1 LKFTS
6 LHVLV
11 SGHTCWIQ
19 YQALH
24 SNQIQYAAD
33 NFQLEQLYWPDTLVL
48 CNQPLLAWLHDNK
61 KGRRCCRAAELP
73 PQEFDL
79 CRLGAEIP
87 GLGATAE
94 VEVGGS
100 CLPARTTCSLPG
112 SVKQWQQQC
121 HPQPSHPQW
130 QIWQQNNDE
139 LNWPNRI

>member
-48 CNQPLLAWLHDNK
+48 CNQPLLACMTK
-61 KGRRCCRAAELP
+61 RKAGGVAGQPSSLP
-73 PQEFDL
+73 RNLISVDL
-79 CRLGAEIP
+79 EQKSQAWGQQQKSKL
-87 GLGATAE
+87 
-94 VEVGGS
+94 VGVA
-100 CLPARTTCSLPG
+100 CLPEPHA
-112 SVKQWQQQC
+112 
-121 HPQPSHPQW
+121 H
-130 QIWQQNNDE
+130 
-139 LNWPNRI
+139 